1 MAKFRVKPGEKITI
15 GIEGDPPDV
24 SGQPKKGEK
33 GYVDVPLTEE
43 QLYVFRRKKGLDV
56 IFYDLGTRLRS
67 VPAGTTFNGLRFR
80 PFQATDTPDAEE
92 GYANEY
98 VDIEYET
105 PVEIVSEPG
114 FGLPSIGKLSAP
126 DWKKLQDG
134 LLGSLANLTP
144 NNDPVDPLGFTPAN
158 GSGRL
163 LSNCAPISLDW
174 FSTHVIIAGT
184 DFLSAQE
191 AWTGIGAPLTL
202 PWMMRETEDEDALET
217 WNPLNLTSA
226 LGGNVAQ
233 QFVSLRSDTAN
244 GGSINWRN
252 QVLEFFSYETSYY
265 AFDTSDT
272 DLYKVTADPDYAASP
287 ASVTIAKGT
296 RVYLRPIVF
305 IYKLDAEVWATREYG
320 IDQANFGCVVARSA
334 LSGFDS
340 TDFTLEVWQVEAV
353 PEGTLVGVIV
363 NGLQRRFVWTKTE
376 TGPWPGVVG
385 GLTFGA
391 CS

>member
-15 GIEGDPPDV
+15 GIEGDKPDV

-43 QLYVFRRKKGLDV
+43 QQYTFRRKKGLDV

-80 PFQATDTPDAEE
+80 PFQATDTPGAEE

-105 PVEIVSEPG
+105 PVEIVDDVTP
-114 FGLPSIGKLSAP
+114 PYIGKLSAP

-163 LSNCAPISLDW
+163 LSNCAPVSIDW
-174 FSTHVIIAGT
+174 FSQYVTIAGT
-184 DFLSAQE
+184 NFLSPQDAF
-191 AWTGIGAPLTL
+191 TGVGSPLTP
-202 PWMMRETEDEDALET
+202 PWMIRETEDDDALET
-217 WNPLNLTSA
+217 WNPLNLTST

-233 QFVSLRSDTAN
+233 EFVSLRSDTAN
-244 GGSINWRN
+244 GGSIRYG
-252 QVLEFFSYETSYY
+252 QESVIYETDATFPYY
-265 AFDTSDT
+265 SFDTTDA
-272 DLYKVTADPDYAASP
+272 DLYKITAEPDYAA
-287 ASVTIAKGT
+287 ADATVAIAKGT
-296 RVYLRPIVF
+296 RVYLRPKVY
-305 IYKLDAEVWATREYG
+305 IYRLGAEAWATREWW
-320 IDQANFGCVVARSA
+320 IDQDNFGCVVARSA
-334 LSGFDS
+334 LSGFDG
-340 TDFTLEVWQVEAV
+340 TDFTLEVLTVEAV

-363 NGLQRRFVWTKTE
+363 NGLQRRFIWTKTE
-376 TGPWPGVVG
+376 TGPWLGAVA
-385 GLTFGA
+385 GLTFTA
-391 CS
+391 CP

>member
-1 MAKFRVKPGEKITI
+1 MAIYKIPPGGKITI
-15 GIEGDPPDV
+15 ELAPDKQASGKKRAENKKFVGVDPAED
-24 SGQPKKGEK
+24 
-33 GYVDVPLTEE
+33 D
-43 QLYVFRRKKGLDV
+43 LYVRRKKKGVDV

-67 VPAGTTFNGLRFR
+67 VPASTTFNGLRFR
-80 PFQATDTPDAEE
+80 PFQATDTPDPVS

-105 PVEIVSEPG
+105 PVEIIAEPG
-114 FGLPSIGKLSAP
+114 GGIPSVGKISAP
-126 DWKKLQDG
+126 DWKKLQDA

-144 NNDPVDPLGFTPAN
+144 NDDPVDPLGFTAAN

-184 DFLSAQE
+184 DYLSAQE
-191 AWTGIGAPLTL
+191 AWTGIGDPLTL
-202 PWMMRETEDEDALET
+202 PWMMRETEDDDALET
-217 WNPLNLTSA
+217 WSPLNLTSF

-244 GGSINWRN
+244 GGSFNWRN
-252 QVLEFFSYETSYY
+252 QTLEFFGYSTTYY

-272 DLYKVTADPDYAASP
+272 DLYKVTSSPDYTAEVAT
-287 ASVTIAKGT
+287 VTIAKGT
-296 RVYLRPIVF
+296 RVYLRPMVF
-305 IYKLDAEVWATREYG
+305 IYKLDSEVWATREYQ
-320 IDQANFGCVVARSA
+320 IDQNNFGCVVARSA

-340 TDFTLEVWQVEAV
+340 SDFTLEVWTVEAV

-363 NGLQRRFVWTKTE
+363 NGLQRRFIWTKTE
-376 TGPWPGVVG
+376 TGPWIGAVG
-385 GLTFGA
+385 GFTFSA
-391 CS
+391 CP